1 MMETKPHP
9 WKSRSQTP
17 YSFSCTIKGHI
28 FICLSDIKYPR
39 RGSPG
44 LWKHIT
50 TVICVQIFCVYRP
63 YENRPLQ
70 CGKLGNSKRCGTDQS
85 STTIVRWKLSFV
97 VIRFDYRLIERV
109 HVHCKV
115 RMSFQINWIWI
126 DLVAAQGRSRCSR
139 SEHTAAQKAAPPV
152 GSHQIR
158 RTRSKDS
165 STGNPWTTNGD
176 IALLVKSFI
185 QDLGWPY
192 SCAHILEQMCNDY
205 LCNN

>member
-1 MMETKPHP
+1 MKTYHHCNLC
-9 WKSRSQTP
+9 SNLL
-17 YSFSCTIKGHI
+17 
-28 FICLSDIKYPR
+28 CLSSLRK
-39 RGSPG
+39 SPSTMWETG
-44 LWKHIT
+44 KFKEMWNWPKLYHNSQVKVVLCSDSVWL
-50 TVICVQIFCVYRP
+50 QI
-63 YENRPLQ
+63 NR
-70 CGKLGNSKRCGTDQS
+70 K
-85 STTIVRWKLSFV
+85 
-97 VIRFDYRLIERV
+97 RV

-115 RMSFQINWIWI
+115 RLSFQINWIWI